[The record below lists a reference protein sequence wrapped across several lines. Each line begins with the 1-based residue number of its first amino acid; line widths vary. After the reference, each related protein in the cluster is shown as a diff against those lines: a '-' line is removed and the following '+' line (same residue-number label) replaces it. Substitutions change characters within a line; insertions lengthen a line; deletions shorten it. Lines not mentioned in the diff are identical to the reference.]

1 MSGDDFIAE
10 LKRLLGEERVLTSK
24 VDILPYCSDYL
35 HRDSYI
41 EYGAWPSCVALPET
55 TEEVSQIVRIAAERR
70 IPIVPRG
77 GGSSQVGGSMPVD
90 GCIVVST
97 ARMNK
102 VIDIDAVNMMVTAQ
116 PGVNLKEMDEILE
129 PHGLILAQEQGSYR
143 TANIGGAVSTNGLS
157 MRHNRYRDIG
167 ENVISLEVVLGDG
180 SVLRTGRK
188 VCSNSSGY
196 PLHKIFV
203 GAEGTLGI
211 ITELTLRIHRK
222 PEKELAVLALFD
234 SWEKTQAAA
243 WELNASGIN
252 FAGGYAFEL
261 DQEEFGGRVTGVL
274 VGIEGN
280 AEEVDASAKLVTR
293 LLEEKG
299 GKLTDE
305 KTAWEQWRFDRM
317 LWCGSAAKT
326 ELCGDDLVAAMPLQY
341 YDEARERIIRE
352 VYPKY
357 GAIPG
362 GENSR
367 VIVLGRRHLVT
378 FGFYYDPEKLPLP
391 RLKKMF
397 GEMMRIVAEYG
408 GVGPGCHATGML
420 LADHFEI
427 EHDPVRAEIMRKMKR
442 VFDPY
447 NIMNPGKKFLL

>member
-1 MSGDDFIAE
+1 MSRDDIIRPLRE
-10 LKRLLGEERVLTSK
+10 ILGEERLLTSK
-24 VDILPYCSDYL
+24 VDVLPYCSDYS

-41 EYGAWPSCVALPET
+41 EFGVWPSCVALPET
-55 TEEVSQIVRIAAERR
+55 TKEVSQIVKIAAERR

-116 PGVNLKEMDEILE
+116 PGVNLKKMDDVLE
-129 PHGLILAQEQGSYR
+129 PHGLILAQEQGSYK
-143 TANIGGAVSTNGLS
+143 TANIGGAVSTNGFS

-196 PLHKIFV
+196 PLHRIFV

-211 ITELTLRIHRK
+211 ITELTLKIHRK
-222 PEKELAVLALFD
+222 PEKELAILALFD
-234 SWEKTQAAA
+234 SWEKVQAIA

-252 FAGGYAFEL
+252 FAGGYGFEL
-261 DQEEFGGRVTGVL
+261 EREEIGGRAAGVL

-299 GKLTDE
+299 GEFLDP
-305 KTAWEQWRFDRM
+305 KTAWEQWRLGRM
-317 LWCGSAAKT
+317 LWCGTAAET

-357 GAIPG
+357 GATVG
-362 GENSR
+362 GENAR
-367 VIVLGRRHLVT
+367 VVLLGRRHLVT
-378 FGFYYDPEKLPLP
+378 FGFYYDPAKLSLP
-391 RLKKMF
+391 KLKEMF

-420 LADHFEI
+420 LADHFEV
-427 EHDPVRAEIMRKMKR
+427 EHDPVRAETLRRIKR
-442 VFDPY
+442 ALDPY
-447 NIMNPGKKFLL
+447 NIMNPGKKLLM